1 MRKAPQ
7 GAVFRRRNISVKVIF
22 RRPGIFLFV
31 ALVLA
36 LAYPGALSAHPH
48 VWFETKIVVQPAPT
62 GARSLRVGFEWTFDA
77 MFTEMILADF
87 DENQDRRF
95 SAGETRSIEAEAFS
109 NLRHYDYFVSL
120 RVGDRVFAPRGVE
133 EFSAR
138 LDGNSGDGERLV
150 YRFFLTDELP
160 ETFGVTVFDESY
172 YSAIDYHPEVVLAE
186 GLDPDRLEIRRRPAR
201 DRVARY
207 QVGHGIAGIFGGS
220 EIAYG
225 EEVILRVESDAVD
238 G

>member
-1 MRKAPQ
+1 ME
-7 GAVFRRRNISVKVIF
+7 VIF
-22 RRPGIFLFV
+22 RRPAIFLF
-31 ALVLA
+31 ATLVLA
-36 LAYPGALSAHPH
+36 FACPGALSAHPH
-48 VWFETKIVVQPAPT
+48 VWFETRIVVQPAPT
-62 GARSLRVGFEWTFDA
+62 GAGSLRIGFEWTFDA

-87 DENQDRRF
+87 DENRDRRF
-95 SAGETRSIEAEAFS
+95 SAGETQNIEAEAFS

-138 LDGNSGDGERLV
+138 LDEDRVDGERLV
-150 YRFFLTDELP
+150 YRFFLTDNLP
-160 ETFGVTVFDESY
+160 AAFAVTVFDESY

-186 GLDPDRLEIRRRPAR
+186 GLEAGRLRVDRRPAR

-225 EEVILRVESDAVD
+225 EEVVLRIESDTAD
-238 G
+238 R